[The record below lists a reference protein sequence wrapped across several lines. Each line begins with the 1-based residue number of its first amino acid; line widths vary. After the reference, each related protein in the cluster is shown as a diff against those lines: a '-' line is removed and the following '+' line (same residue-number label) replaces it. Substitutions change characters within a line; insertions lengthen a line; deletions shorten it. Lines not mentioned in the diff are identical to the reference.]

1 MVYRHFLVSGLVQGV
16 SFRAFTQRMGMD
28 LGVNGQVRNL
38 KDGRVEIV
46 AAGKADDLEKFLNL
60 IKTGPRRSRV
70 DTLSVKDVAGEAH
83 LDGFSILEDGERP
96 WFE

>member
-16 SFRAFTQRMGMD
+16 SFRAFAQRMGMN
-28 LGVNGQVRNL
+28 LGLNGQVRNL
-38 KDGRVEIV
+38 RDGRVEIV
-46 AAGKADDLEKFLNL
+46 AVGKPDELEKFLNL
-60 IKTGPRRSRV
+60 IKAGPRKSRV
-70 DTLSVKDVAGEAH
+70 DTLAVKDVAGEAH